1 MYTLKYEKGRKKNLP
16 TTPAKNSLLFVHPQG
31 FEPWTTPARD
41 GSLFIFSKILF
52 QCIVIRLLLKIIREV
67 T

>member
-16 TTPAKNSLLFVHPQG
+16 
-31 FEPWTTPARD
+31 TTPARD